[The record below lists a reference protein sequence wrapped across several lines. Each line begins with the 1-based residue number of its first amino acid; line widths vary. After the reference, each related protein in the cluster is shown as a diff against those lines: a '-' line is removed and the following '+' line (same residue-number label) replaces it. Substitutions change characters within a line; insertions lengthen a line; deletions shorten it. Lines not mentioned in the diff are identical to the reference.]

1 MVQISPAH
9 HVIAPRTTTD
19 LPYRG
24 QFHSPALGTLRA
36 VCFARFCLLDI
47 HRLQS
52 GRIDDACG
60 VQVVVPLPPANG
72 ATGSPSVLAINTE
85 MVQALLPQQALYC
98 ADLSGRGGR

>member
-1 MVQISPAH
+1 MSSLREPLLTSPIE
-9 HVIAPRTTTD
+9 VSFIPE
-19 LPYRG
+19 P
-24 QFHSPALGTLRA
+24 LGTLRA

-60 VQVVVPLPPANG
+60 VQVVIPLPPANG
-72 ATGSPSVLAINTE
+72 ATGSSSVLAINTE